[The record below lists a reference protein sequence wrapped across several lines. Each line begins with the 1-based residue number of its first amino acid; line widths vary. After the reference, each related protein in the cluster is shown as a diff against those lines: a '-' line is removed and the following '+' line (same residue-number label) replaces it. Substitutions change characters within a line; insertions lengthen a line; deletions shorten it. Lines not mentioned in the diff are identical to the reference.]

1 MPRRSAR
8 PAGPGRPANGRAFL
22 ILWFGQFAAIAG
34 LTVVVPLLPFYL
46 AGLGLPPGEVAW
58 WTGISL
64 AAPAV
69 AQLLTAPLWGMVGD
83 RYGHKAMVVRA
94 HAGLALAVG
103 LMALADTPGEF
114 LAYRLLQDACG
125 GVVGATATYA
135 STLAEPHRRGRALGG
150 LFGATGA
157 GSLLGPLVGSLL
169 AGRFGFGVLFG
180 CVAALLFAAAALALA
195 LLPHHR
201 PDRTRPSTG
210 RSGTGRSGT
219 GRSGTGRSVDDAAGR
234 RTALAE
240 VIRQILADPRSRAL
254 VMAGLLGQTAVYA
267 LVVVFAPQVERITT
281 STSSATV
288 WVGALQSATWAAS
301 LAGGPWWGRRN
312 DRRAAPGSFAIA
324 AACCALAVALQGLPT
339 APELLVPL
347 RIVQGFCFAALAQSV
362 LHVICHVVSE
372 HARGTALGTTNGLLD
387 VGQVCGPLLGAL
399 AAGLLPVYGIFAA
412 IGALLVLAAGLAVL
426 AARRTSCPDGAHRP
440 DAVRIEPTQNEP
452 APKELPCPR

>member
-1 MPRRSAR
+1 VNR
-8 PAGPGRPANGRAFL
+8 RAFC

-46 AGLGLPPGEVAW
+46 AGFGLPPGEVSW

-69 AQLLTAPLWGMVGD
+69 AQLITAPLWGMVGD

-114 LAYRLLQDACG
+114 LACRLLQGACG
-125 GVVGATATYA
+125 GVVGATASYA
-135 STLAEPHRRGRALGG
+135 STLAEPHRRGRALGS
-150 LFGATGA
+150 LFGAIGA

-169 AGRFGFGVLFG
+169 ADRFGFGALFG
-180 CVAALLFAAAALALA
+180 CVAALLFVAALLAIA
-195 LLPHHR
+195 LLPRHGR
-201 PDRTRPSTG
+201 DRTGPSADQ
-210 RSGTGRSGT
+210 SGEH
-219 GRSGTGRSVDDAAGR
+219 AGR
-234 RTALAE
+234 RPALSE
-240 VIRQILADPRSRAL
+240 VLGQIVADPRSRTL
-254 VMAGLLGQTAVYA
+254 VMAGLLGQAAVYA
-267 LVVVFAPQVERITT
+267 LVVVFAPQVERTTT
-281 STSSATV
+281 SISSATV
-288 WVGALQSATWAAS
+288 WVGALQSTTWAAS

-339 APELLVPL
+339 SPELLVPL

-362 LHVICHVVSE
+362 LHVVCHIVPE
-372 HARGTALGTTNGLLD
+372 QARGTALGTTNGLLD

-399 AAGLLPVYGIFAA
+399 ATGLLPPYGVFAA
-412 IGALLVLAAGLAVL
+412 IGALLISAAGLAAL
-426 AARRTSCPDGAHRP
+426 ATRRTSCPSGAHRP
-440 DAVRIEPTQNEP
+440 DPARIES
-452 APKELPCPR
+452 APSEVRR

>member
-1 MPRRSAR
+1 
-8 PAGPGRPANGRAFL
+8 
-22 ILWFGQFAAIAG
+22 LWFGQFAAIAG

-69 AQLLTAPLWGMVGD
+69 AQLVTAPLWGMVGD
-83 RYGHKAMVVRA
+83 RFGHKAMVVRA
-94 HAGLALAVG
+94 HAGLALALG

-114 LAYRLLQDACG
+114 LACRLLQGACG

-169 AGRFGFGVLFG
+169 AGRFGFGALFG
-180 CVAALLFAAAALALA
+180 CVAVLLFAAAALALA

-201 PDRTRPSTG
+201 PDRTWPSAG
-210 RSGTGRSGT
+210 RSGDHATRRRST
-219 GRSGTGRSVDDAAGR
+219 
-234 RTALAE
+234 LAE
-240 VIRQILADPRSRAL
+240 VIRQILADPRGRAL

-267 LVVVFAPQVERITT
+267 LIVVFAPQVERITG
-281 STSSATV
+281 SMSSATV
-288 WVGALQSATWAAS
+288 WVGALQSVTWAAA
-301 LAGGPWWGRRN
+301 LVGGPWWGRRN

-324 AACCALAVALQGLPT
+324 AACCALAVALQGIPT

-362 LHVICHVVSE
+362 LHVVCHVVPE
-372 HARGTALGTTNGLLD
+372 QARGTALGTTNGLLD
-387 VGQVCGPLLGAL
+387 VGQVCGPLLAAL
-399 AAGLLPVYGIFAA
+399 AAGLLPVYGTFAA
-412 IGALLVLAAGLAVL
+412 IGALLISAAGLAVL
-426 AARRTSCPDGAHRP
+426 ATRRTLCPGGAGP
-440 DAVRIEPTQNEP
+440 DAVRMRP
-452 APKELPCPR
+452 ARSEAR